1 MQVASL
7 SPLPVR
13 EPLCLLPACAVPF
26 AIGGS
31 GLPADVKLRDD
42 LPDAGLANVAAT
54 MFSLLGYAPP
64 PHMKPSLV

>member
-1 MQVASL
+1 
-7 SPLPVR
+7 
-13 EPLCLLPACAVPF
+13 VPF
-26 AIGGS
+26 AIGGA

-64 PHMKPSLV
+64 PHMKPSLI